1 MGIGDS
7 IHGSEHNEDDN
18 NKPASIALGKV
29 VKNWD
34 TLHPGMV
41 KVNILVEEGNE
52 VVSDWMPVLSPYAA
66 NNCGL
71 YLLPEVGSI
80 VAVGYIDDNSVSPVV
95 LGTLWIK
102 SGVGSTSIPS
112 GATDKENGV
121 KLFATS
127 KGQLIKIDE
136 SAGKQ
141 EIEIITSKKQRIL
154 LDDKNECVEIS
165 SGGNDNKI
173 KIDGKGG
180 KISIEAKTSITLKAG
195 GKDGIEIKATETS
208 IKSQRLAYDGNV
220 MELKGKQSKIEG
232 SVVDVKSSGNLTVQ
246 SSGMAQIKGSMLKLN

>member
-7 IHGSEHNEDDN
+7 VHGSEKNEGDN
-18 NKPASIALGKV
+18 NRPASIALGKV

-41 KVNILVEEGNE
+41 KVSIFVEEGKTVE
-52 VVSDWMPVLSPYAA
+52 SDWMPVLSPYAA

-71 YLLPEVGSI
+71 YMLPEVGSM
-80 VAVGYIDDNSVSPVV
+80 VVVGYIDDKSVSPVV
-95 LGTLWIK
+95 IGSLWMNSK
-102 SGVGSTSIPS
+102 AGSTSIPS
-112 GATDKENGV
+112 GATDKDNGV

-136 SAGKQ
+136 SSGKQ
-141 EIEIITSKKQRIL
+141 QIEIITSKKQRVL

-165 SGGNDNKI
+165 SGGDDNKI

-195 GKDGIEIKATETS
+195 GKDGIEVKSSDTT
-208 IKSQRLAYDGNV
+208 IKSQKLAYDGNV
-220 MELKGKQSKIEG
+220 MELKGNQTKIEG
-232 SVVDVKSSGNLTVQ
+232 SVVEVKSSGNLTVE
-246 SSGMAQIKGSMLKLN
+246 SSAMAQIKGSMLKLN